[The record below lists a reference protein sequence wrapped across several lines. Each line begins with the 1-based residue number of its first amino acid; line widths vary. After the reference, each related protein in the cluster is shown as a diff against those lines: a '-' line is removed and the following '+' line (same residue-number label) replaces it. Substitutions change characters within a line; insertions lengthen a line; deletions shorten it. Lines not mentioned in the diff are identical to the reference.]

1 MQILSQGFH
10 LLFVQIVQFA
20 ANGNDATF
28 TGNHAQQRHSQRG
41 FARTGFADDS
51 NRVTFPD
58 LETDTTNGIEKSL
71 FAEPVAAWQ
80 FEFDEQNGSMAVVG
94 VENGSSNA
102 FSEAPYFDREAVQ
115 LGRADRIIVADY
127 SLEPKESLPVGRIRL
142 ATIHVRL
149 SGDDSPEFQ
158 LSLIAAAS
166 ADGKP
171 VRASISMD
179 RPGVRND

>member
-1 MQILSQGFH
+1 MKHWSVISFLCAV
-10 LLFVQIVQFA
+10 LIC
-20 ANGNDATF
+20 TI
-28 TGNHAQQRHSQRG
+28 TGETVAQQASYSGTVR
-41 FARTGFADDS
+41 FETIDIYLDS
-51 NRVTFPD
+51 
-58 LETDTTNGIEKSL
+58 
-71 FAEPVAAWQ
+71 AEPVAAWQ
-80 FEFDEQNGSMAVVG
+80 FEFDEQNGLMAVVG

-149 SGDDSPEFQ
+149 SGDDLPEFQ
-158 LSLIAAAS
+158 LSLVAAAS